1 MRRSGPKIKISLAPG
16 LPLGPPTILNNFYDA
31 NPERV
36 KPVQSH
42 RFAYAVRLTP
52 AAEGGYGVTC
62 RDLPPL
68 ITQGED
74 CPDAVAQAADA
85 MDEVVA
91 ALMRGTH
98 DLPVASRRRRGEVNV
113 APPTATVMQAT
124 DYIAMG
130 VARVRA

>member
-1 MRRSGPKIKISLAPG
+1 M
-16 LPLGPPTILNNFYDA
+16 NNFYGV
-31 NPERV
+31 NPDRV
-36 KPVQSH
+36 KPVQFN

-74 CPDAVAQAADA
+74 CPDALAQAVDA

-91 ALMRGTH
+91 ALILGKH
-98 DLPVASRRRRGEVNV
+98 ILPIPSRRRRGEVRV
-113 APPTATVMQAT
+113 APPAATVMQAA
-124 DYIAMG
+124 DYVANR
-130 VARVRA
+130 VARIQA

>member
-1 MRRSGPKIKISLAPG
+1 MRRSGPKIKIFLAPG
-16 LPLGPPTILNNFYDA
+16 LPPGPSTILNNFYGA
-31 NPERV
+31 NPDRV

-52 AAEGGYGVTC
+52 AAEDGYGVTC

-74 CPDAVAQAADA
+74 CPDALAQAADVR
-85 MDEVVA
+85 DELVA
-91 ALMRGTH
+91 ALMRGKH
-98 DLPVASRRRRGEVNV
+98 DLPVASRRRRGEVWV
-113 APPTATVMQAT
+113 APPTARIMQAA
-124 DYIAMG
+124 DYVANR

>member
-1 MRRSGPKIKISLAPG
+1 M
-16 LPLGPPTILNNFYDA
+16 NNFYGA
-31 NPERV
+31 NPDRV
-36 KPVQSH
+36 KHVQFD

-74 CPDAVAQAADA
+74 CPDALAHAVDA

-91 ALMRGTH
+91 ALIRGRH
-98 DLPVASRRRRGEVNV
+98 ILPIPSRRRRGEVRV
-113 APPTATVMQAT
+113 APPAASVMQAA
-124 DYIAMG
+124 DNVANR
-130 VARVRA
+130 VARIQA